1 MTTIWRGPLVLSV
14 QCKSTYFSIIW
25 CMWRRQMRYA
35 IWSCTRLWYALPYY
49 TIPYYTVVC
58 FTIPY
63 HTTLWYALEPPWSFD
78 GIGRLKDHCE
88 GFPQQ
93 CNTFL
98 TVSKLFNGHPCI
110 YSSLLCVSKFPLPLL
125 RWSSRSFFFMY
136 LNWRS
141 SFIISLSFKVN
152 LHIKLKL
159 VWKCEQDV
167 WWWF

>member
-14 QCKSTYFSIIW
+14 QCKSTTYIYNLVYVAATDEVCHMILYTLVVYLTIPYHTS
-25 CMWRRQMRYA
+25 QQ
-35 IWSCTRLWYALPYY
+35 ALPYY
-49 TIPYYTVVC
+49 TIHYYTVVC

-110 YSSLLCVSKFPLPLL
+110 WSSLLCVSKFPLPLL
-125 RWSSRSFFFMY
+125 RCSSSSCFCMY
-136 LNWRS
+136 LNLRS
-141 SFIISLSFKVN
+141 SFIISLSFKEN
-152 LHIKLKL
+152 FHIG
-159 VWKCEQDV
+159 
-167 WWWF
+167 

>member
-14 QCKSTYFSIIW
+14 QCKSTTYIYNLVYVAATDEVCHMI
-25 CMWRRQMRYA
+25 
-35 IWSCTRLWYALPYY
+35 LY
-49 TIPYYTVVC
+49 TLVVC
-58 FTIPY
+58 LTILYHTKQHNCMLYHTTPY
-63 HTTLWYALEPPWSFD
+63 HTTLWYALVPPWSFD

-110 YSSLLCVSKFPLPLL
+110 CSPILCVSKFPLPLL
-125 RWSSRSFFFMY
+125 RWSSSSCFCMY

-141 SFIISLSFKVN
+141 SFIISLSFKEN
-152 LHIKLKL
+152 FHIG
-159 VWKCEQDV
+159 
-167 WWWF
+167 

>member
-14 QCKSTYFSIIW
+14 QCKSTTYIYNLVYVAATDEVCHMI
-25 CMWRRQMRYA
+25 
-35 IWSCTRLWYALPYY
+35 LY
-49 TIPYYTVVC
+49 TLVVC
-58 FTIPY
+58 LTILYHTILNSGKLYHTTPY

-110 YSSLLCVSKFPLPLL
+110 WSSLLCVSKFPLPLL
-125 RWSSRSFFFMY
+125 RWSSSSFFCMY

-141 SFIISLSFKVN
+141 SFIITLSFKVN
-152 LHIKLKL
+152 LHIIG
-159 VWKCEQDV
+159 
-167 WWWF
+167 

>member
-1 MTTIWRGPLVLSV
+1 MYVAATDEVCHMIL
-14 QCKSTYFSIIW
+14 
-25 CMWRRQMRYA
+25 
-35 IWSCTRLWYALPYY
+35 Y
-49 TIPYYTVVC
+49 TLVVC
-58 FTIPY
+58 LTILYHTILNSGMLYQTTPY

-98 TVSKLFNGHPCI
+98 TVFKLINGHPCI
-110 YSSLLCVSKFPLPLL
+110 WSSLLCVSKFPLPLL
-125 RWSSRSFFFMY
+125 RWSSSSYFCMY

-141 SFIISLSFKVN
+141 LFIISLSFKVN

-159 VWKCEQDV
+159 V
-167 WWWF
+167 

>member
-14 QCKSTYFSIIW
+14 QCKSTTYIYNLVYVAATDEVCHMI
-25 CMWRRQMRYA
+25 
-35 IWSCTRLWYALPYY
+35 LY
-49 TIPYYTVVC
+49 TLVVC
-58 FTIPY
+58 LTILYHTKQHNCMLYHTTPY
-63 HTTLWYALEPPWSFD
+63 HTTLWYALVPPWSFD

-110 YSSLLCVSKFPLPLL
+110 CSPILCVSKFPLPLL
-125 RWSSRSFFFMY
+125 RWSSSSFFCMH

-152 LHIKLKL
+152 LHIIG
-159 VWKCEQDV
+159 
-167 WWWF
+167 

>member
-1 MTTIWRGPLVLSV
+1 MTTIWRGLLVLSV
-14 QCKSTYFSIIW
+14 QCKSTTYIYNLVYVAATDEVCHMI
-25 CMWRRQMRYA
+25 
-35 IWSCTRLWYALPYY
+35 LY
-49 TIPYYTVVC
+49 TLVVC
-58 FTIPY
+58 LTILYHTILNSGMLY

-110 YSSLLCVSKFPLPLL
+110 WSSLLCVSKFPLPLL
-125 RWSSRSFFFMY
+125 RWSSSSYFCMY

-141 SFIISLSFKVN
+141 LFIISLSFKVN
-152 LHIKLKL
+152 LHIKLEL
-159 VWKCEQDV
+159 V
-167 WWWF
+167 